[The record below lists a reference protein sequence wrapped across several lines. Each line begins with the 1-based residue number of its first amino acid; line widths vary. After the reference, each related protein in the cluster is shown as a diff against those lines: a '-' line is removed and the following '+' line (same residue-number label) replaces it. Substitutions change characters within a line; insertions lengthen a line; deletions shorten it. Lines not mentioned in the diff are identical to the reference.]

1 MAKVKKELVNLNL
14 RIPKSM
20 GEAIQQTVRNGL
32 YANTSEFVRDSIRKQ
47 LEALGVEDAHGYG

>member
-1 MAKVKKELVNLNL
+1 MTKVKKELVNLNL
-14 RIPKSM
+14 KIPKSM

-47 LEALGVEDAHGYG
+47 LEAIDVEDAHGYG